1 MVMATKIALAGNPN
15 CGKTTM
21 FNALTGANQY
31 VGNWPGV
38 TVEKKEGRWKGQKD
52 VVITD
57 LPGIYS
63 LSPYTLEEVVSRDY
77 LMKEHPEA
85 VLNLVDATNIE
96 RNLYLTTQVLE
107 LGIPVV
113 IALNM
118 ADLLDKSGIKIDT
131 KGLEKALGCTIV
143 KTSALKGTGVQEAV
157 KTAVAE
163 ASKRKTAEPKACFSS
178 QVETAINAVEEVL
191 PTSIAAE
198 QRRWYAIK
206 VLERDSKVLEELKL
220 PVSAKSKADTVITD
234 LEKAMDDDTESII
247 TNERYEYITSL
258 IAKYVKK
265 PKEKMTTSDKID
277 RIVTNR
283 VLGIPIFL
291 VVMYVVY
298 AIAVTTLGTYVTD
311 WTNDV
316 FVVAIQD
323 AVTSGLEAIG
333 AAAFLTD
340 LIVNGIIGGL
350 GAVLGFVPQMAILFV
365 LLSIL
370 EDCGYMVRI
379 AFVMDRIFRKFGL
392 SGKSFIPL
400 LISSGCGIP
409 GIMASKTIENDND
422 RRLTIMTATFIPCG
436 AKLPVIALM
445 GGVIGSK
452 ITGFPAGALT
462 FIMYVIGIVAVLVS
476 AIILKKTKP
485 FHGEAAPFVM
495 ELPAYH
501 IPQAK
506 TVLLHVWE
514 RLRGFIV
521 KAGTILLLACIV
533 MWFLAGYGFVDG
545 SFGAV
550 ENASDSLL
558 AVLGGAIAVLFAP
571 LGFGL
576 GDHAWASVAASISG
590 FSAKEAIVSTMGT
603 LANVAGDVEDAGT
616 VAAAVGAWFPSAMA
630 AFSFLLFN
638 LLDSPCLAAISTMAK
653 EMNSRKWFWFA
664 ILFQNVF
671 AYVVTFMVYQIGA
684 VITGAAGF
692 GVGTVIAIVFL
703 MAFLFLL
710 FRPDPYKGQQFKTKR
725 SVVEA

>member
-1 MVMATKIALAGNPN
+1 MATKIALAGNPN

-131 KGLEKALGCTIV
+131 KGLEKALGCAIV

-616 VAAAVGAWFPSAMA
+616 VAGAVGAWFPSAMA

-710 FRPDPYKGQQFKTKR
+710 FRPDPYKGQQFRTKR